1 MKLALLG
8 TIATILCAALL
19 PVSASAATCERACL
33 EGMVNR
39 YMAAL
44 IAHDPSGLPF
54 ANDVIFAENNNRLKI
69 GEGSWQTIDGLGKYK
84 HYMADPEGGQVGF
97 IGTVTEF
104 GIPAFMDVRLRIAG
118 GKIAEVESYV
128 MRDEGAAHR
137 YDEMGEPEAPWLA
150 AVPPAQRLSRAQ
162 LWQAVGLGVIY
173 GLAQILQTLGLD
185 RTPASTAGFVTGLYV
200 VMTPL
205 LAAPL
210 LRQRIPGAA
219 WLAVV
224 LATAGMGVLSL
235 RGLEVGGGEL
245 LVLFGALGYALH
257 ICGLGAWST
266 PESAMGSSIVQLFV
280 IAAICLVCAAPG
292 GITVPDNGPDW
303 VRMAYMAAI
312 VGALGML
319 AQVWAQAHLP
329 PTRSAVIMSM
339 EPVFAA
345 LFAVLFG
352 GESLTG
358 RMVFGGLMVLAAMLL
373 VELAP
378 RRRVEG
384 EVQHLTV

>member
-162 LWQAVGLGVIY
+162 LVETVNKYFESMAHNDGHGDYSFFHPQCNRIEHALKTTNVRDNSAY
-173 GLAQILQTLGLD
+173 GHSTDTQF
-185 RTPASTAGFVTGLYV
+185 ASLTCEQQWKTGFLGFVTRMRDRRFPVIDEERQVVFASVGVDMNSPTRAIPETTGKPFVLPNFFDVPRTQQVQEAFKIRDGKLYRIE
-200 VMTPL
+200 MTMIEVPY
-205 LAAPL
+205 AQP
-210 LRQRIPGAA
+210 
-219 WLAVV
+219 LAVP
-224 LATAGMGVLSL
+224 
-235 RGLEVGGGEL
+235 
-245 LVLFGALGYALH
+245 
-257 ICGLGAWST
+257 I
-266 PESAMGSSIVQLFV
+266 SSM
-280 IAAICLVCAAPG
+280 
-292 GITVPDNGPDW
+292 T
-303 VRMAYMAAI
+303 
-312 VGALGML
+312 
-319 AQVWAQAHLP
+319 H
-329 PTRSAVIMSM
+329 
-339 EPVFAA
+339 
-345 LFAVLFG
+345 
-352 GESLTG
+352 
-358 RMVFGGLMVLAAMLL
+358 
-373 VELAP
+373 
-378 RRRVEG
+378 
-384 EVQHLTV
+384 